1 MPHLAVYGTLRDPD
15 IIRTVLGRDPSPW
28 ARGTTQLP
36 HWSSYYVEGAVY
48 PGLKREPTAQLQ
60 LQLYQNIP
68 MDCWEK
74 LLTYEAA
81 EYKQVGIKFRGVTY
95 TLFVPS
101 QRTPLSPS
109 KWSLESFQAEH
120 KTGFMMGLSGE
131 TLVLGA

>member
-48 PGLKREPTAQLQ
+48 PGLKREPQALLQ

-68 MDCWEK
+68 LDCWEK
-74 LLTYEAA
+74 LLAYEGAD
-81 EYKQVGIKFRGVTY
+81 YKQVGVKFLGVTY
-95 TLFVPS
+95 TLFVPGT
-101 QRTPLSPS
+101 QTRLSPS

-120 KTGFMMGLSGE
+120 KNRFMVELCE
-131 TLVLGA
+131 ELGRGA